1 MNYIK
6 HKAITFRNKTKLSA
20 KTLTF
25 SGLSLAANKTGY
37 IVKPYSTSAA
47 MMIALGVYEEAM
59 CAASVSVKDNSSN
72 IVIFINDSIS
82 ADKQLFALAHE
93 IGHIYLGHNSA
104 VPKAQQEEEANK
116 FANYLLSD
124 NTNNFSSKI
133 PLGLFLFF
141 TLTLSLIM
149 IISQFK
155 PQELLSETSAPV
167 SADTNQYLDESV
179 TYYWTDSGYVYHY
192 YRNCQALMHCDN
204 VLSGDLSEAQQE
216 KERLC
221 KFCEDKLK

>member
-1 MNYIK
+1 MNYVK

-20 KTLTF
+20 KSLTL
-25 SGLSLAANKTGY
+25 SNLSLAANKIGY
-37 IVKPYSTSAA
+37 IVKPYSTSTA

-59 CAASVSVKDNSSN
+59 RAASVSVKDNASN
-72 IVIFINDSIS
+72 IVIFINDRLNT
-82 ADKQLFALAHE
+82 DKQLFALAHE

-104 VPKAQQEEEANK
+104 IPKAQQEEEANK

-133 PLGLFLFF
+133 PLALFLFF
-141 TLTLSLIM
+141 ALTLSLIM

-155 PQELLSETSAPV
+155 PQELLSKTSVPV
-167 SADTNQYLDESV
+167 SAGTNQYLDESA

-192 YRNCQALMHCDN
+192 YRNCQALMHCDDI
-204 VLSGDLSEAQQE
+204 LSGDYREAVEE
-216 KERLC
+216 KDRLC
-221 KFCEDKLK
+221 KFCEEKLK

>member
-59 CAASVSVKDNSSN
+59 RAASVSVKDNASN

-93 IGHIYLGHNSA
+93 IGHIYLCHDNRT
-104 VPKAQQEEEANK
+104 PKAQQEEEANR

-124 NTNNFSSKI
+124 NTNSISSRI
-133 PLGLFLFF
+133 PLALFLFF
-141 TLTLSLIM
+141 ALTLSLIM

-155 PQELLSETSAPV
+155 PQDLLSKTSAPV
-167 SADTNQYLDESV
+167 SADTNQYLDESA

-192 YRNCQALMHCDN
+192 YRNCHTLMHCDN
-204 VLSGDLSEAQQE
+204 VFSGDLSEAEKE

-221 KFCEDKLK
+221 KFCEEKLK